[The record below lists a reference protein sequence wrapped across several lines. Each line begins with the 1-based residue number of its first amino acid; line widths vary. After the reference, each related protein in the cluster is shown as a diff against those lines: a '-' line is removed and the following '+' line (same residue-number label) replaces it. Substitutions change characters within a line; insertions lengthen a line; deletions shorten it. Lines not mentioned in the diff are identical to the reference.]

1 MASITPVPH
10 VRLLACD
17 WANTVTG
24 RTTAE
29 GTTTFAHTPF
39 GHRSPETDED
49 DGAGFNGQHQER
61 HGGYLLG
68 HGYREYRPTLG
79 RFNAPD
85 SYSPFGSGGLNC
97 YAYCRGEPVNRSD
110 PSGHRD
116 HGTKDGDLFSWL
128 NIGVGVLMASA
139 GVGLL
144 AKGIAKN
151 LGLGLAVGGGLQ
163 AGLGTAALA
172 PDDRGTKD
180 AMNIGAAL
188 LGFGGLLGGF
198 GIGRMMS
205 RSSNQVPVSRGL
217 WRTSMA
223 HPSPSASN
231 SPAGSQRINGSP
243 MASVS
248 SPGGSPI
255 TAPGSRFTSR
265 LYLERL
271 SFDGVKTST
280 GAIVRS
286 RVIST
291 SSFPPLLPTD
301 SMPVQSAINWPVSSA
316 GVAKSINKPL
326 TPDND
331 SESVLWNP
339 LTNKTLN
346 IRKGVW
352 K

>member
-24 RTTAE
+24 RTTDE

-68 HGYREYRPTLG
+68 HGYRGYRPTLG

-85 SYSPFGSGGLNC
+85 SYSPFGSGGLNR

-116 HGTKDGDLFSWL
+116 HGTKDGDLFSWF

-151 LGLGLAVGGGLQ
+151 LGVGLAVGGGLQ

-188 LGFGGLLGGF
+188 LGLGGLVGGF
-198 GIGRMMS
+198 GICRMMS

-217 WRTSMA
+217 LRNPMA
-223 HPSPSASN
+223 YPLTSASN
-231 SPAGSQRINGSP
+231 SPASSQRISGSP

-248 SPGGSPI
+248 SPGLSLF
-255 TAPGSRFTSR
+255 TAPGDRFFIPRFT
-265 LYLERL
+265 
-271 SFDGVKTST
+271 FKVDKTST
-280 GAIVRS
+280 NAIVRS
-286 RVIST
+286 RIIPT
-291 SSFPPLLPTD
+291 PSFSPPIPTD
-301 SMPVQSAINWPVSSA
+301 KMPVHSAVNWPVSRTP
-316 GVAKSINKPL
+316 VAPSINKTLAPN
-326 TPDND
+326 ND
-331 SESVLWNP
+331 SESILWNP
-339 LTNKTLN
+339 RTGRELHHQ
-346 IRKGVW
+346 RGVW

>member
-49 DGAGFNGQHQER
+49 DGAGFNGQHHER

-68 HGYREYRPTLG
+68 HGYRGYRPTLG

-110 PSGHRD
+110 PSGHRE
-116 HGTKDGDLFSWL
+116 HGTKDGDLFSWF
-128 NIGVGVLMASA
+128 NIGIGVLMASA

-151 LGLGLAVGGGLQ
+151 LGVGMAVGGGLQ

-180 AMNIGAAL
+180 AMNSGAL
-188 LGFGGLLGGF
+188 LLGLGGLVGGF
-198 GIGRMMS
+198 GMGRMMS

-217 WRTSMA
+217 VRNPMA
-223 HPSPSASN
+223 YPLPSASN

-255 TAPGSRFTSR
+255 TAPGGRFTSR
-265 LYLERL
+265 LYIPRL
-271 SFDGVKTST
+271 SFDGVKTSN
-280 GAIVRS
+280 GVIARS
-286 RVIST
+286 RTVST
-291 SSFPPLLPTD
+291 SSSSSALPTQN
-301 SMPVQSAINWPVSSA
+301 MPVQSAINWPVSRA
-316 GVAKSINKPL
+316 PVATSINETLAP
-326 TPDND
+326 NNN
-331 SESVLWNP
+331 SASVFWNP
-339 LTNKTLN
+339 RTNKTLN